1 MFEQEME
8 LEKHQSSALPLL
20 LIVGII
26 VALVGIAGYFLIQSR
41 KSLSPAEASQV
52 ATNILNAQEAPAVSF
67 HVGTVPDGYEENAK
81 DPRYRLLEKAGVITI
96 GKSKNNKT
104 PVSLTAK
111 GEDLIKQIQGVKQK
125 DDEGKQAFTIPLAER
140 KLVAVLSV
148 KMNGPER
155 ASITYTWKWA
165 PNALGNE
172 FDASAG
178 KLAGFSTWD
187 RVTLIDKQGA
197 RFYQET
203 PPPVTVN
210 VVDTKKGWQVTA
222 EERLTE

>member
-52 ATNILNAQEAPAVSF
+52 ATNILNAQDPPAVSF
-67 HVGTVPDGYEENAK
+67 HVGMVADGYEENAK

-111 GEDLIKQIQGVKQK
+111 GEDLIKQIPGVKQK
-125 DDEGKQAFTIPLAER
+125 DDEGKQAYTIPLAER
-140 KLVAVLSV
+140 KLVAVLNV

-203 PPPVTVN
+203 PPPVTVS
-210 VVDTKKGWQVTA
+210 VVDTKRGWQVTA

>member
-1 MFEQEME
+1 M
-8 LEKHQSSALPLL
+8 
-20 LIVGII
+20 
-26 VALVGIAGYFLIQSR
+26 
-41 KSLSPAEASQV
+41 
-52 ATNILNAQEAPAVSF
+52 
-67 HVGTVPDGYEENAK
+67 VPDGYEENAK